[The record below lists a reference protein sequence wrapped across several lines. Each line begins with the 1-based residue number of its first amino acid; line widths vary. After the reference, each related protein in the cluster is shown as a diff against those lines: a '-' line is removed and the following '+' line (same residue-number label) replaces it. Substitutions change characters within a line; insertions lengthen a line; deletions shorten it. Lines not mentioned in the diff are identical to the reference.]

1 MNNNTKGILNGVI
14 ASVSY
19 GMNPLFALPLYAQGI
34 EVNSV
39 LFYRY
44 FFAVIIYFLW
54 LKCVKKIS
62 LKIAKCELVPLFFLG
77 IFFSLSSLTLFESFH
92 YIEAGIACTIL
103 FIYPVLVALIM
114 AIFFK
119 EKITKTV
126 VSAIFLT
133 SIGIALLY
141 KGKPDSVL
149 SLKGVAIVL
158 ASAFLYAFYI
168 VGVKSIK
175 AIKSMNSAKLSFYVM
190 LFGLL
195 VYVVN
200 LKFCT
205 NLQGLTTITAWLFVI
220 GLAIFPTII
229 SLETIGVAI
238 KLIGSTNTAIL
249 GALEPLTAIF
259 FGILFFN
266 ESLTLRISIGVI
278 LILFGVFLIISG
290 KMTLNNKIT
299 C

>member
-14 ASVSY
+14 ASTSY
-19 GMNPLFALPLYAQGI
+19 GMNPLFALPLYAQGV

-62 LKIAKCELVPLFFLG
+62 LKVAKCELVPLFFLG

-126 VSAIFLT
+126 VSAILLT

-158 ASAFLYAFYI
+158 ASALLYAFYI
-168 VGVKSIK
+168 VGVKNIK
-175 AIKSMNSAKLSFYVM
+175 SIKSMNSAKLSFYVM

-290 KMTLNNKIT
+290 KMTSNKEIT

>member
-14 ASVSY
+14 ASTSY
-19 GMNPLFALPLYAQGI
+19 GMNPLFALPLYVQGI

-62 LKIAKCELVPLFFLG
+62 LKVAKCELVPLFFLG

-92 YIEAGIACTIL
+92 YVEAGIACTIL

-133 SIGIALLY
+133 SIGIVLLY

-158 ASAFLYAFYI
+158 ASALLYALYI
-168 VGVKSIK
+168 VGVKNIK
-175 AIKSMNSAKLSFYVM
+175 SIKSMNSAKLSFYVM

-205 NLQGLTTITAWLFVI
+205 KLQGLNTITAWLFVI

-229 SLETIGVAI
+229 SLETIGIAI

-290 KMTLNNKIT
+290 KMTSNKKIT

>member
-44 FFAVIIYFLW
+44 FFAVVIYFLW

-62 LKIAKCELVPLFFLG
+62 LKIAKSELVPLFFLG

-103 FIYPVLVALIM
+103 FIYPVIVALIM

-205 NLQGLTTITAWLFVI
+205 NLQSLTTITAWLFVI

-290 KMTLNNKIT
+290 KMTSNNKIT

>member
-62 LKIAKCELVPLFFLG
+62 LKIAKSELVPLFFLG

-103 FIYPVLVALIM
+103 FIYPVIVALIM

-149 SLKGVAIVL
+149 SLKGVVIVL

-175 AIKSMNSAKLSFYVM
+175 SIKSMNSAKLSFYVM

-229 SLETIGVAI
+229 SLETIGIAI

-290 KMTLNNKIT
+290 KMTSNKKIT